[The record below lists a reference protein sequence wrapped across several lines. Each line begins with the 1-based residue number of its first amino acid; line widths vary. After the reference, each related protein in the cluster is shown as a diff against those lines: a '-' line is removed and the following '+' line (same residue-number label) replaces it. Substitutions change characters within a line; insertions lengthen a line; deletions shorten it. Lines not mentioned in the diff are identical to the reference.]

1 MNQPRSGKPKGFM
14 SVFVLVAMVA
24 AVLIASASLMRVTSQ
39 SRQTD
44 RNMNRPQVDLL
55 FEAAVDLA
63 KSRLATQQEYS
74 GETWQL
80 DKADS
85 GMRQSASV
93 VINIESNTDPKL
105 RDVEVIV
112 ELGEDPAATIRDRRT
127 WTISLPASEQN

>member
-44 RNMNRPQVDLL
+44 RNVNRPQVDLL